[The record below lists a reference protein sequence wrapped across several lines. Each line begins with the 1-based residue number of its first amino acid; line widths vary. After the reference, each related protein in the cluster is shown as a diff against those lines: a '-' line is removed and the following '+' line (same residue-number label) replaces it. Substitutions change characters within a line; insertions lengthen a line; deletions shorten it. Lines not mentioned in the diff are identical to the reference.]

1 MINICSHTAYPSLC
15 RPLVKRVTSPR
26 KATHRTIQALE
37 AKTKLALAETARF
50 KNGNQAVSTCYETL
64 GDAVYNLASARKS
77 IRKRDV
83 PAMNTYLTAAVS
95 DYGACVD
102 GFIETQQVNAIQN
115 AVVDLRKI
123 SSNCL
128 ALSTLI
134 R

>member
-1 MINICSHTAYPSLC
+1 
-15 RPLVKRVTSPR
+15 
-26 KATHRTIQALE
+26 
-37 AKTKLALAETARF
+37 
-50 KNGNQAVSTCYETL
+50 
-64 GDAVYNLASARKS
+64 
-77 IRKRDV
+77 
-83 PAMNTYLTAAVS
+83 MNTYLTAAVS